1 MCVYNSVV
9 TAPWFSCQTSSVLFF
24 FFSTQLLHVPTGR
37 HGCGGWVAV
46 GQQVWFPQPAEYH
59 GGKIELPSCHVLISP
74 LWLHTLI
81 FFPPPFCSV
90 FPRGFSLANCF
101 SNSFRSFPHASYL
114 IATWVQVWHN
124 TITITQVNE
133 KPPKNKTQL
142 RIIFQAWAIVTG
154 DLKVLNSKRSPTQK
168 KLLCPKGM
176 SHFVFYFF

>member
-1 MCVYNSVV
+1 MCVCVWGQPCSKKLAIYMCVYNSVV

-24 FFSTQLLHVPTGR
+24 FFFPLNYSTCPRGVTAAAAEWLSGSKFDSHNRRNITEERLNSPVAMSSSLH
-37 HGCGGWVAV
+37 CGYTR
-46 GQQVWFPQPAEYH
+46 WF
-59 GGKIELPSCHVLISP
+59 
-74 LWLHTLI
+74 

-142 RIIFQAWAIVTG
+142 CIIFQAWA
-154 DLKVLNSKRSPTQK
+154 
-168 KLLCPKGM
+168 M
-176 SHFVFYFF
+176 SLET